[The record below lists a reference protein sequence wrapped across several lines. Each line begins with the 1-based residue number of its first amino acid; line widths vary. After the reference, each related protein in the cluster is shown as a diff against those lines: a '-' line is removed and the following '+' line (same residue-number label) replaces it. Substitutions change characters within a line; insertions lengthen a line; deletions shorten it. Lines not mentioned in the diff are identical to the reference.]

1 MAKSIH
7 QSDYALLTGR
17 LRAAREAAG
26 LTQAEVSTA
35 LGRPQSF
42 VSDMERG
49 RRRLDVLQLRDICD
63 LLGISWVEFVRAL
76 DAEMRRAAR
85 PRRRS

>member
-7 QSDYALLTGR
+7 RSDYALLTAR

-26 LTQAEVSTA
+26 LTQAEVSEA

-42 VSDMERG
+42 VSDIENG
-49 RRRLDVLQLRDICD
+49 RRRLDVLQLRDLCQ
-63 LLGISWVEFVRAL
+63 LLGVPWVEFIRAL

-85 PRRRS
+85 LAK